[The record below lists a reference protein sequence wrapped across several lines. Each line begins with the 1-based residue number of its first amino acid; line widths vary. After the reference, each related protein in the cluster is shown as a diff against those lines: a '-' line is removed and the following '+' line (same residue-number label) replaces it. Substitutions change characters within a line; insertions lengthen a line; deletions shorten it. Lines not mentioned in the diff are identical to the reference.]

1 MLTGTDRKM
10 ETSLDKGDKCG
21 AISKAFDCLLHD
33 LLIAKLHAYGFE
45 IDSLR
50 LIYSYL
56 VGRKQRLKIDNENST
71 WQEILFGVPQ
81 GSIVGPLFFN
91 NHMYDLVFVAELIY
105 IPSYAND
112 TTPYVCLQDI
122 DLIIEKLEVKVN
134 DIFQWFNENAM
145 KANADKCH
153 LLITTNEERNISIEG
168 EKIQNSKSKKLL
180 GVTIDYKL
188 SFTEHVN
195 KIFDKASQKLNAL
208 ARLSS
213 FISLENPTIIVKA
226 FVH

>member
-1 MLTGTDRKM
+1 
-10 ETSLDKGDKCG
+10 
-21 AISKAFDCLLHD
+21 
-33 LLIAKLHAYGFE
+33 
-45 IDSLR
+45 
-50 LIYSYL
+50 
-56 VGRKQRLKIDNENST
+56 
-71 WQEILFGVPQ
+71 
-81 GSIVGPLFFN
+81 
-91 NHMYDLVFVAELIY
+91 
-105 IPSYAND
+105 
-112 TTPYVCLQDI
+112 
-122 DLIIEKLEVKVN
+122 
-134 DIFQWFNENAM
+134 M

-180 GVTIDYKL
+180 GVTIDNKL

-213 FISLENPTIIVKA
+213 FISLENPRIIVKA

>member
-1 MLTGTDRKM
+1 MCDFFFVSKSTD
-10 ETSLDKGDKCG
+10 
-21 AISKAFDCLLHD
+21 
-33 LLIAKLHAYGFE
+33 IA
-45 IDSLR
+45 
-50 LIYSYL
+50 
-56 VGRKQRLKIDNENST
+56 
-71 WQEILFGVPQ
+71 
-81 GSIVGPLFFN
+81 
-91 NHMYDLVFVAELIY
+91 
-105 IPSYAND
+105 SYAD
-112 TTPYVCLQDI
+112 DKTPYVCLKDM
-122 DLIIEKLEVKVN
+122 DLIIENPELKAN
-134 DIFQWFNENAM
+134 YIFQWFNENAM

-180 GVTIDYKL
+180 GVTIDNKL

>member
-1 MLTGTDRKM
+1 M
-10 ETSLDKGDKCG
+10 
-21 AISKAFDCLLHD
+21 
-33 LLIAKLHAYGFE
+33 
-45 IDSLR
+45 LR

-56 VGRKQRLKIDNENST
+56 VGRKQCVKIDNEYST
-71 WQEILFGVPQ
+71 CQEILFGVAQ
-81 GSIVGPLFFN
+81 GSILGPLLFN
-91 NHMYDLVFVAELIY
+91 IHMCDLFFVAESTDI
-105 IPSYAND
+105 AND
-112 TTPYVCLQDI
+112 TTPYVCLEDI
-122 DLIIEKLEVKVN
+122 DLIIEKLEVKAN

-180 GVTIDYKL
+180 GVTIDNKL

-213 FISLENPTIIVKA
+213 FISLENPRIIVKA